1 MKLQLGQALSPSS
14 MTWVLEQGTQ
24 FWADGFF
31 VNLSNRLKIIT
42 GEHFKDIKASSSYPK
57 SLCNLYSANSAQN
70 RFLCLI
76 NFYWNKI
83 HAESFLLTIAVI
95 SLSPSTYSLVNI
107 TFLSLRLNF
116 LPVLLSTP
124 FITSS
129 GNVLHQLHI
138 LFPRLF
144 NHAAFIWLLLFCF
157 QNVFP
162 PKFKTFITS
171 QPNSN

>member
-1 MKLQLGQALSPSS
+1 

-24 FWADGFF
+24 FWAYGFF

-42 GEHFKDIKASSSYPK
+42 RDIKASSSSPK
-57 SLCNLYSANSAQN
+57 SLCNLYSASSAQN

-76 NFYWNKI
+76 NFYLNKI
-83 HAESFLLTIAVI
+83 HAESFLFTITVI
-95 SLSPSTYSLVNI
+95 SLSTSKYPLVNI

-116 LPVLLSTP
+116 LPVLLSPP

-144 NHAAFIWLLLFCF
+144 NHEAFIWLLPFCF

-162 PKFKTFITS
+162 PKLKTFQTS
-171 QPNSN
+171 QPNKQLASHKKK